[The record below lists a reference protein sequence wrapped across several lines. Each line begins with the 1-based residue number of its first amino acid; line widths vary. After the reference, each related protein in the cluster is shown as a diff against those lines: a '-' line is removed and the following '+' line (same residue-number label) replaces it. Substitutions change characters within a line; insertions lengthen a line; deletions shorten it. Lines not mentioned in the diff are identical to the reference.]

1 MCDFC
6 CNIDELLEKHEF
18 YQKRAVNYYK
28 QYRIITDDMDN
39 FIDKISSVT
48 LKMFLKETNLLY
60 NMYES
65 DLKKAR
71 YYIRIYHLR
80 KENEQKD

>member
-6 CNIDELLEKHEF
+6 CNIDDLLQKHEF
-18 YQKRAVNYYK
+18 YQKRAVNYYN
-28 QYRIITDDMDN
+28 QYRIITNDMDN

-71 YYIRIYHLR
+71 YYIKLFHLR
-80 KENEQKD
+80 KENEQTE

>member
-1 MCDFC
+1 
-6 CNIDELLEKHEF
+6 
-18 YQKRAVNYYK
+18 
-28 QYRIITDDMDN
+28 
-39 FIDKISSVT
+39 
-48 LKMFLKETNLLY
+48 MFLKETNLLY